1 MPLSLFGS
9 CDSSWIAP
17 KPPYGV
23 PASVASVVSPVSVKK
38 NFLKPVPGL
47 KTPFSGRLNGVPP
60 AFLAA
65 ALASNAAVPSVLVSW
80 IVTHSVLKTWP

>member
-1 MPLSLFGS
+1 M
-9 CDSSWIAP
+9 
-17 KPPYGV
+17 
-23 PASVASVVSPVSVKK
+23 PASVVSVVSPVSAKK

-47 KTPFSGRLNGVPP
+47 NWPFSGRLNGVPP

-65 ALASNAAVPSVLVSW
+65 ALASKAAVPSFLVSW